1 MKFFTTTHRSLE
13 ELFGAD
19 KTYAIPAYQRPY
31 SWRSIGKTDQNNQ
44 VNRMWDDLWGFFEE
58 TDKEKEYF
66 FGSMVV
72 IQKEARVFEVV
83 DGQQRLATLALLFG
97 AKRCFIDKHCTAK
110 ELESFRDDSLS
121 TLRKLL
127 YNSSGVAL
135 IQTLKVKIRHATG
148 YDYNEVLERA
158 VKCEPASAIVDQQYA
173 EIAERYFENR
183 DYFRDRLEAA
193 FLTDGVFTIA
203 DAERFDQ
210 FFSFLYVRVAIVLI
224 TTASFETA
232 FMIFE
237 TLNNRG
243 LPLSNVDLLRNF
255 LLEKL
260 SEANEPD
267 AAAMWTAL
275 EKDALT
281 EEFMG
286 RWVESWRGQ
295 QQRSSAFN
303 DLIKTYADDTTF
315 QGIPGKPRVRKFY
328 ETIQRDLRYYG
339 LIADPLARVEN
350 RAIRNK
356 IRFLRVAG
364 NERYSFNL
372 MLALF
377 RHLDYDGKESATAL
391 ELLLAYQRWLVN
403 VLLSPSVRFSNSNIY
418 ESIGLIRSGNIE
430 GAKAVFSLGMDD
442 AAKLSGYLGGE
453 HQDNGTAKLL
463 LAEYVWHE
471 EAQVHDVVT
480 QELRWPEASLEHI
493 IPQNPEAKSR
503 WVKDFPKVFRKNFTY
518 RLGNMTLLTHK
529 MNSSAKNY
537 EFATKKEHYKK
548 TFLQLTKELAALDAL
563 TPQYIEQRHE
573 RIVAGLRAAL
583 GLA

>member
-1 MKFFTTTHRSLE
+1 MKFFTTTHSSLE

-44 VNRMWDDLWGFFEE
+44 VNRMWDDLWGFFADN
-58 TDKEKEYF
+58 DKEKEYF

-83 DGQQRLATLALLFG
+83 DGQQRLTTLALLFG
-97 AKRCFIDKHCTAK
+97 AMRCFIDTHCKAE
-110 ELESFRDDSLS
+110 ELKSFRDDSLS
-121 TLRKLL
+121 TLRKIL

-135 IQTLKVKIRHATG
+135 IQTLKVKIRRATG

-158 VKCEPASAIVDQQYA
+158 VKCEPASAITDPQYA

-183 DYFRDRLEAA
+183 DYLRDRLEAA
-193 FLTDGVFTIA
+193 FLTDGIFTIA
-203 DAERFDQ
+203 DAERFNQ

-260 SEANEPD
+260 SEAKEPD

-286 RWVESWRGQ
+286 RWVESWRAQ

-303 DLIKTYADDTTF
+303 DLINTYDDEKTF
-315 QGIPGKPRVRKFY
+315 QSIPGKPRVRKFY
-328 ETIQRDLRYYG
+328 ETIQRDLRYYS

-364 NERYSFNL
+364 NERYSSNL

-377 RHLDYDGKESATAL
+377 RYLDYDGKESAPAL
-391 ELLLAYQRWLVN
+391 EFLIAYQRWLVH
-403 VLLSPSVRFSNSNIY
+403 VLLAPSMRFSNGNIY
-418 ESIGLIRSGNIE
+418 KSIGLIRSGDIE
-430 GAKAVFSLGMDD
+430 GAKAIFSLGVDD
-442 AAKLSGYLGGE
+442 AAKLSDYLGGE
-453 HQDNGTAKLL
+453 HRDNGTAKLL

-493 IPQNPEAKSR
+493 IPQNPDAKSR
-503 WVKDFPKVFRKNFTY
+503 WVKDFPKAFRKDFTY
-518 RLGNMTLLTHK
+518 RLGNMTLVTHK

-537 EFATKKEHYKK
+537 EFATKKGHYKK
-548 TFLQLTKELAALDAL
+548 TFLQLTKELAALDVL
-563 TPQYIEQRHE
+563 TPQYIKQRHE